1 MRVEIRSLVSAR
13 RRGIVGDCFQL
24 KMDLDHYNEENPKQA
39 PIPLV
44 LDFTEDVAEME
55 ASGKRPADGEE
66 AA

>member
-1 MRVEIRSLVSAR
+1 M
-13 RRGIVGDCFQL
+13 